1 MKGPMP
7 TEVEQPLR
15 PMTDV
20 ALGSGKMFDAIARR
34 YDLVNRVISLGTDQG
49 WRRKTVAALAIEKD
63 DHILDVATG
72 TADLALACA
81 RAGAHVTGVDPSAG
95 MLAIGARKVAQA
107 GLENRVTLARGD
119 AQDLGGA
126 GAVYDGACMAF
137 GIRNIPDRALALREL
152 VRVVRPGGRIAIL
165 ELTEPRRGVVG
176 ALARFHVHRVVPF
189 VGGLLSGAREYRY
202 LQASIAAFPPPA
214 EFAATMAASGLADV
228 EARPLTFGVATLFVA
243 RRP

>member
-1 MKGPMP
+1 M
-7 TEVEQPLR
+7 TAEER

-49 WRRKTVAALAIEKD
+49 WRRKTVAALHIQKD
-63 DHILDVATG
+63 DHILDLATG

-81 RAGAHVTGVDPSAG
+81 GAGARVTGVDPSAG
-95 MLAIGARKVAQA
+95 MLAIGQRKVAEA
-107 GLENRVTLARGD
+107 LLAERITLVRGD
-119 AQDLGGA
+119 AQDLGGDA
-126 GAVYDGACMAF
+126 AVYDGACMAF
-137 GIRNIPDRALALREL
+137 GIRNIPDRPRALGEL
-152 VRVVRPGGRIAIL
+152 LRVVRPGGHIAIL
-165 ELTEPRRGVVG
+165 ELTEPRVGIVG
-176 ALARFHVHRVVPF
+176 ALARFHVHKIVPF
-189 VGGLLSGAREYRY
+189 VGALLSGAREYHY

-214 EFAATMAASGLADV
+214 EFAATMTATGLTGV